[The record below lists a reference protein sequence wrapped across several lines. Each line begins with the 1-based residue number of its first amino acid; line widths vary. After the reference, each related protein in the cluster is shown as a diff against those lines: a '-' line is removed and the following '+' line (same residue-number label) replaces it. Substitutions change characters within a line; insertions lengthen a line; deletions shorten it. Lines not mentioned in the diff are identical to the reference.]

1 MHANISLP
9 FSVLLS
15 VCEWHFKQTQ
25 TPLPSVR
32 ERKVDGTHVGSPAA
46 AGGSPGT
53 HTWTSPCG
61 SAPSPSLCTAAA
73 DFPYSLPSLLYKH
86 APCCLQESQCEHPI
100 QEAARL
106 WFENFPS
113 PLNHAKVS
121 SLSSDK
127 VIKSSLSVPVQINT
141 ELSMTLIFTACIKDV
156 KHSIRK
162 DLKVFQERCR
172 WQP

>member
-1 MHANISLP
+1 MDVTLRLCPVPI
-9 FSVLLS
+9 
-15 VCEWHFKQTQ
+15 
-25 TPLPSVR
+25 
-32 ERKVDGTHVGSPAA
+32 
-46 AGGSPGT
+46 
-53 HTWTSPCG
+53 
-61 SAPSPSLCTAAA
+61 LCTAAA

-86 APCCLQESQCEHPI
+86 APCCLQESQCEHPM

>member
-1 MHANISLP
+1 M
-9 FSVLLS
+9 
-15 VCEWHFKQTQ
+15 
-25 TPLPSVR
+25 
-32 ERKVDGTHVGSPAA
+32 
-46 AGGSPGT
+46 
-53 HTWTSPCG
+53 
-61 SAPSPSLCTAAA
+61 
-73 DFPYSLPSLLYKH
+73 
-86 APCCLQESQCEHPI
+86 

-162 DLKVFQERCR
+162 DLKVFQEVPVAAIALLCTFPMGPLSVASSPVPAFPFP
-172 WQP
+172 WAGVEMQDSLPIFCI

>member
-1 MHANISLP
+1 MGHM
-9 FSVLLS
+9 SVLL
-15 VCEWHFKQTQ
+15 Q
-25 TPLPSVR
+25 LPVALQ
-32 ERKVDGTHVGSPAA
+32 VPTHGRHPAA
-46 AGGSPGT
+46 LPRPHPFARLQLIFPIVCL
-53 HTWTSPCG
+53 HF
-61 SAPSPSLCTAAA
+61 CT
-73 DFPYSLPSLLYKH
+73 KH
-86 APCCLQESQCEHPI
+86 APCCLQESQCEHPM